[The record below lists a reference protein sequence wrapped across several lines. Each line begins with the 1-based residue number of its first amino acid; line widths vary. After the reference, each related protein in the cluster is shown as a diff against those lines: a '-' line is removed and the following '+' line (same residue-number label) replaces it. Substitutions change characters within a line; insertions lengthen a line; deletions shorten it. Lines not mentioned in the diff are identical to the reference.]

1 MDTNVTN
8 MRRVTYLVLDE
19 ADRMLDMGFEAQLR
33 KIVSHVRPDRQTLM
47 FSATWPKEVE
57 ALAQQHCCNITA
69 PIRLQVGELQLS
81 AHPKIRQ
88 EVFVVQDEEKYVKFV
103 QLLVQIQSAGGYPRV
118 IVFCET
124 KKGVDYLVR

>member
-57 ALAQQHCCNITA
+57 ALAQQHCCNIMCYNIA
-69 PIRLQVGELQLS
+69 SDLCYFNWHGQ
-81 AHPKIRQ
+81 
-88 EVFVVQDEEKYVKFV
+88 
-103 QLLVQIQSAGGYPRV
+103 
-118 IVFCET
+118 
-124 KKGVDYLVR
+124 

>member
-1 MDTNVTN
+1 
-8 MRRVTYLVLDE
+8 
-19 ADRMLDMGFEAQLR
+19 
-33 KIVSHVRPDRQTLM
+33 M

-103 QLLVQIQSAGGYPRV
+103 QLLVQI
-118 IVFCET
+118 
-124 KKGVDYLVR
+124 